1 MYPKTEQIFLQ
12 NMQYLL
18 RRGTCFC
25 KKYSECLRTHGPQT
39 NRVPSSCN
47 PGGCDPG
54 GCNPSGCDPAG
65 CDPGGCDP
73 SSFNVPGYSC
83 PFQII

>member
-39 NRVPSSCN
+39 NRVPQHAISTN
-47 PGGCDPG
+47 WW
-54 GCNPSGCDPAG
+54 
-65 CDPGGCDP
+65 
-73 SSFNVPGYSC
+73 
-83 PFQII
+83 